1 MEKETG
7 RKRLLTLLIVLTLL
21 VIWGNSLLPGFI
33 SGGISEWVMNLL
45 NRGLADIAGTGMT
58 GDSVLRKMAHAAEFA
73 ALGVEL
79 TVLLR
84 VLLRKEGSLLLLCG
98 VTVALTDETI
108 QLFVSGRAGRVK
120 DVWIDMGGFCL
131 GIFAVWLVRRLRKKF
146 PEAEK

>member
-1 MEKETG
+1 
-7 RKRLLTLLIVLTLL
+7 
-21 VIWGNSLLPGFI
+21 
-33 SGGISEWVMNLL
+33 MNLL

-108 QLFVSGRAGRVK
+108 QLFVSGRAGLVK